1 MSPTSPTQPQREA
14 EIERL
19 AMEVARLIREGEPE
33 SREQL
38 AEAACAII
46 RQEGRTAEEITQP
59 VSVRRPMNPLAA
71 GLGLI
76 LVGAGLAFLVPF
88 LGGALVVCGV
98 IAALWGIIISW
109 ARK

>member
-1 MSPTSPTQPQREA
+1 MSPSSPGQQQRES

-19 AMEVARLIREGEPE
+19 ATEAARLIREADPE

-46 RQEGRTAEEITQP
+46 RQEGRAAQEVTQP

-71 GLGLI
+71 GLGLVI
-76 LVGAGLAFLVPF
+76 VGAGLAFLLPF
-88 LGGALVVCGV
+88 LGVALIVCGV
-98 IAALWGIIISW
+98 LAIIWGVIISW

>member
-1 MSPTSPTQPQREA
+1 MSPGIPTQPQREA

-19 AMEVARLIREGEPE
+19 AMEAARLIREAEPE

-46 RQEGRTAEEITQP
+46 RQEAQTAEEVTQP
-59 VSVRRPMNPLAA
+59 ASVRGPMNPLAA

-76 LVGAGLAFLVPF
+76 VVGAGLAFLVPF
-88 LGGALVVCGV
+88 LGVALVVCGV
-98 IAALWGIIISW
+98 IAAVWGLIISW
-109 ARK
+109 VRK